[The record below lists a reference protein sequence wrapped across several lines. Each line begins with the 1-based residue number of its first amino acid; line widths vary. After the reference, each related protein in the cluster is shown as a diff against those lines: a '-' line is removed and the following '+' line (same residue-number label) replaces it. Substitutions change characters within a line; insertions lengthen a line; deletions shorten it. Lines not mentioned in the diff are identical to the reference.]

1 LELIRQV
8 SLVSLLLV
16 KIENYWYNVF
26 YKIMILISPS
36 KTQDFSLPAPVTFG
50 VKPDFLEETKLLHK
64 ALLKY
69 SPEALSKLMKIS
81 VKLAQLNYG
90 RFQDWQSLFKLQ
102 KKDKQG
108 EYNFKQAIFTFRGD
122 VYTAFADN
130 IFNKKE
136 IEYMQKNLR
145 IISGFYGLLTP
156 LTYIRAYRL
165 EMSTRLSVIEGNNKC
180 SNLYEY
186 WNKVLT
192 AAIIKTLKPGELIV
206 NLASLEYSKA
216 INFNDIKNPKI
227 DVKFQNLKNGYPKT
241 IGLYAKQQRGQMA
254 VWIIKNK
261 IKDIKGLQ
269 KYKNNGYVYNDK
281 LSTPDTVVFLKS

>member
-1 LELIRQV
+1 
-8 SLVSLLLV
+8 
-16 KIENYWYNVF
+16 
-26 YKIMILISPS
+26 MILISPA

-50 VKPDFLEETKLLHK
+50 VRPDFLEDTKLLHK

-81 VKLAQLNYG
+81 AKLAQLNYG
-90 RFQDWQSLFKLQ
+90 RFQDWRSSFKLQ
-102 KKDKQG
+102 KKDKYG

-122 VYTAFADN
+122 VYTAFADS

-165 EMSTRLSVIEGNNKC
+165 EMSTRLAITEGKSEC

-186 WNKVLT
+186 WNKILT
-192 AAIIKTLKPGELIV
+192 AAIIKTLKPSELII
-206 NLASLEYSKA
+206 NLASIEYAKA

-227 DVKFQNLKNGYPKT
+227 DVKFQNLKNGHPKT
-241 IGLYAKQQRGQMA
+241 IGLFAKQQRGQMA

-269 KYKNNGYVYNDK
+269 EYKNNGYVYNDK
-281 LSTPDTVVFLKS
+281 LSTSDTIVFLKS